1 MKKPFLRRSKAFF
14 LLIGIITLFLIL
26 GCSCGKSV
34 QNNSISSHREATS
47 MQKDSADTN
56 KERFRYMD
64 TYAHDS
70 IYNSDS
76 VVVVVKNDTVLKDR
90 WHFRTTEKTKLVYLV
105 DTMVIKKDI
114 YHIRVD
120 TLKYY
125 VTKTKYKEVEK
136 KLSWWEDKKMKY
148 GGVGIVSSFVLAC
161 MYATERV
168 RRNEERRQRNG

>member
-1 MKKPFLRRSKAFF
+1 MKKPFLSRSKVFF

-47 MQKDSADTN
+47 VQKDSADTN
-56 KERFRYMD
+56 KERFRYLN

-76 VVVVVKNDTVLKDR
+76 VVIMVINDTILRDR
-90 WHFRTTEKTKLVYLV
+90 WHFRTRTNTKLVYLT
-105 DTMVIKKDI
+105 DTMVIRRDF
-114 YHIRVD
+114 YHTKVD

-148 GGVGIVSSFVLAC
+148 GGAGIISSLVLAC

-168 RRNEERRQRNG
+168 RRNDERKQRNG